1 MVFVKRYKNLITI
14 LHMTIKKASLAMHI
28 EQFNIDNLYFS
39 QPVKNNIINQGY
51 FYRLQY
57 SNDIITINCLQFI
70 LPMSNTTLVKYFNK
84 YKCIFNDNNN
94 DIVKK
99 LQELEIKILSKIN
112 TTKKPKFNLYDQ
124 IKNNGIKF
132 FSSSEYPEKPN
143 NFNILFKISGIW
155 EDADNYGIT
164 YKCSDY

>member
-1 MVFVKRYKNLITI
+1 MLTQ
-14 LHMTIKKASLAMHI
+14 KANIAMEI

-70 LPMSNTTLVKYFNK
+70 LHMSNTTLIKYFNK
-84 YKCIFNDNNN
+84 YKCIFNDNND

-112 TTKKPKFNLYDQ
+112 TNKKPKYNLYDQ
-124 IKNNGIKF
+124 IKNNCIKF
-132 FSSSEYPEKPN
+132 FSSKDYPEKPN
-143 NFNILFKISGIW
+143 QFNILFKISGIW
-155 EDADNYGIT
+155 EDADYYGIT
-164 YKCSDY
+164 YKCSDF

>member
-1 MVFVKRYKNLITI
+1 MLTQ
-14 LHMTIKKASLAMHI
+14 KANIAMNI

-39 QPVKNNIINQGY
+39 RPVRNNIIDQGF

-70 LPMSNTTLVKYFNK
+70 LSMSNTTLIKYFNK

-99 LQELEIKILSKIN
+99 LQELEIQILSKID
-112 TTKKPKFNLYDQ
+112 TTKRPKYNLYDQ
-124 IKNNGIKF
+124 IKNNCIKF
-132 FSSSEYPEKPN
+132 FSSKDYPENPHK
-143 NFNILFKISGIW
+143 FNILFKISGIW
-155 EDADNYGIT
+155 EDAVHYGIT
-164 YKCSDY
+164 YKCCDY